1 MSELKPHYH
10 GRHHDDGGKEMLTV
24 REWEQIRRAFYN
36 EGKTINEIARETG
49 RAWRTVKKMVES
61 EQPPQYTKKQKRP
74 ARKLGPYQKQIEK
87 LLAQNKTLPRKQRW
101 TSATILLAI
110 QKEGYTGA
118 ESTVR
123 HYVAQVRKQQKT
135 SKRHQVQVFLPL
147 EFDPGTDAQVDWGEA
162 AVIMHGVQ
170 ITVQLFLM
178 KLSYSRRTFVMAF
191 PSQKQESF
199 WLGHVKAF
207 EFFGGVPHRISYDNL
222 KTAVQAVLKGKKRI
236 EQQAFYHFRGVY
248 LFESHFCTPG
258 AGHEKGQVEHSVG
271 YYRRR
276 FLVPLPEVDSYAEL
290 NDYLWQ
296 RCLAEDARQV
306 QGQTATIGQMW
317 QEEKSD
323 LRSLPTHPFDC
334 CRTIPVRLNRY
345 SQVQVDT
352 NRYSV
357 PTDKGQLQMMVKLYP
372 FKVEVYATGESEP
385 VAVHDRC
392 YDKQQEI
399 IDPHH
404 YLALIRQSPGA
415 FLHAKPVR
423 RWREQWAAVY
433 EQLLAELQQK
443 WPDGRGVREFV
454 QILYLH
460 RQHSSEELTTAIEKA
475 LNHGCAHLDGVQL
488 WITQLNQP
496 DPTFSAVNLGQN
508 HQLQSIGEQ
517 PLQLAMYD
525 TLVGGTS

>member
-1 MSELKPHYH
+1 
-10 GRHHDDGGKEMLTV
+10 MLTV
-24 REWEQIRRAFYN
+24 KEWEQIRRAFYV
-36 EGKTINEIARETG
+36 EGKNINEIARETG

-61 EQPPQYTKKQKRP
+61 EQPPKYKKREKRP
-74 ARKLGPYQKQIEK
+74 AHKLGLYKKQIRE
-87 LLAQNKTLPRKQRW
+87 LLVQNKTLPRKQRW
-101 TSATILLAI
+101 TSPTILLEI
-110 QKEGYTGA
+110 QKEGYSGS

-135 SKRHQVQVFLPL
+135 SMRQKNKVFLPL

-162 AVIMHGVQ
+162 AVIMNGTQV
-170 ITVQLFLM
+170 TVQLFLM
-178 KLSYSRRTFVMAF
+178 KLSYSRRTFIMAF

-207 EFFGGVPHRISYDNL
+207 DFFDGVPHRISYDNL
-222 KTAVQAVLKGKKRI
+222 KTAVQTILKGKKRI

-276 FLVPLPEVDSYAEL
+276 FLVPLPEVESYAEL
-290 NDYLWQ
+290 NDYLLQ
-296 RCLAEDARQV
+296 RCLIEDARQV
-306 QGQTATIGQMW
+306 HRQPATIGEMW
-317 QEEKSD
+317 QEEKPA
-323 LRSLPTHPFDC
+323 LRSLPTYPFDC

-345 SQVQVDT
+345 SQVQVET

-357 PTDKGQLQMMVKLYP
+357 PTDKGQPQMMVKLYP
-372 FKVEVYATGESEP
+372 FSVKIYATGESEP
-385 VAVHDRC
+385 AAIHDRC

-399 IDPHH
+399 INPHH
-404 YLALIRQSPGA
+404 YLPLIRQNPGA

-433 EQLLAELQQK
+433 EQLLTQLQQK
-443 WPDGRGVREFV
+443 WPDGRGVREFI

-460 RQHSSEELTTAIEKA
+460 RQYSSEALTSAIEKA
-475 LNHGCAHLDGVQL
+475 IEHRCAHLDGVQL
-488 WITQLNQP
+488 WLTQLNQP
-496 DPTFSAVNLGQN
+496 DLTFSAVNLEQN
-508 HQLQSIGEQ
+508 HQLQGIGVQ
-517 PLQLAMYD
+517 PLQVAMYD
-525 TLVGGTS
+525 SLVGGNS